1 MIIYFLMVVYVFL
14 IGVIAKQRVVNG
26 ASVSKNNNYTNLV
39 FAVLIFALPI
49 FFIGFRTNVAD
60 TLGYINSFLAQKTV
74 FPDLSNGIFA
84 SRGIGWD
91 IYAWFIKK
99 FITNDPYVFL
109 FITAIIQAGALI
121 KFYYNYS
128 TNYPY
133 SVLLFF
139 LSCSFT
145 MMINGLR
152 QMLATCLIL
161 YFSRYIFEK
170 KYVRFLFV
178 VFLAMTVHL
187 SAIVW
192 VLFVFI
198 VQGKPGNIKTIIF
211 GIIVIF
217 AVVFTDQFTSI
228 LSDAISDTSYAG
240 YTNQFQKDDGS
251 NIFHTLIAIVP
262 LVVAF
267 IGRDKLKG
275 LNDKITYILLNIAIV
290 NVFFNLLAN
299 FTSGILMGR
308 LTGYFSLFIYALFPR
323 MFDQLF
329 NEKIQHELY
338 LWCAIGHLAYFLYYL
353 FSQHIVYNSIPLHIN
368 L

>member
-1 MIIYFLMVVYVFL
+1 
-14 IGVIAKQRVVNG
+14 
-26 ASVSKNNNYTNLV
+26 
-39 FAVLIFALPI
+39 
-49 FFIGFRTNVAD
+49 
-60 TLGYINSFLAQKTV
+60 
-74 FPDLSNGIFA
+74 
-84 SRGIGWD
+84 
-91 IYAWFIKK
+91 
-99 FITNDPYVFL
+99 
-109 FITAIIQAGALI
+109 
-121 KFYYNYS
+121 
-128 TNYPY
+128 
-133 SVLLFF
+133 
-139 LSCSFT
+139 
-145 MMINGLR
+145 
-152 QMLATCLIL
+152 
-161 YFSRYIFEK
+161 
-170 KYVRFLFV
+170 
-178 VFLAMTVHL
+178 MTVHL

-192 VLFVFI
+192 VPFVFI

-251 NIFHTLIAIVP
+251 NIFHTLIAIIP

-275 LNDKITYILLNIAIV
+275 LNDKITYILMNIAIV
-290 NVFFNLLAN
+290 NVFLNLLAN

-338 LWCAIGHLAYFLYYL
+338 LWCAIGYLVYFLYYL
-353 FSQHIVYNSIPLHIN
+353 FSQHVVYNSIPLHIN